1 MDIQSTEENKFD
13 LDHVDSPRRCSQDFY
28 SHVHPSRP
36 YYARLGNIYSDLP
49 HSGGIDYLGSQQ
61 PSEFSQANAMG
72 VVDKL
77 LSENDTGSSQEVS
90 TSKVTVKNSASILSA
105 KVAQCLASRADRS
118 CSIRKARIFD
128 WVDGL
133 EDEAGGTVFSRV
145 NDFSSENRG
154 KALQSQSLIIGG
166 ACDKSGDKEARNL
179 KIYPRPNSSTCS
191 SSTLLSESLRSEK
204 PNMSEAENE
213 EVQKHMDDQ
222 SSLIYLEQ
230 QTEATDVLEDIYG
243 TDDVGPNTQIAA
255 EAMETLF
262 HGPYINHVLRE
273 DAHPNDQ
280 ILSKDCTKEASSV
293 HDLLEKMV
301 PSCHDLEGTTSHSK
315 RRKVFSTGITEG
327 IPRPSEKYLDNST
340 VRKKLS
346 NAAEKTKV
354 RGSLARHPNGFSEQ
368 TKAEACFVLMDK
380 RIPPKKLIEHTTPSA
395 KLCDVLSSKRSSS
408 SKGSNRIIG
417 LEMNIASYSQVPD
430 KKCKS
435 LKEHSSP
442 SLTEGPFSRLKVKR
456 THALTLGNSTVDCN
470 MNNQSLLVNA
480 KGSLADI
487 LDKAKRKRRST
498 LTKSQI
504 SAAGSTDS
512 SSDTLALVTSEVL
525 LKEVSKSN
533 HLAES
538 SNIEHVNKENVKD
551 KVQQSSLTCPEPLRE
566 INRVLPTCRVQV
578 PAKASGSRE
587 LLMLER
593 KEEVLNW
600 LIDRRR
606 KKDMTRVRALFSQ
619 HLDQQI
625 IKQQR
630 KILARFGAPVV
641 SSISEATHFIADK
654 FARTRN
660 MLEAIAMGKPVVTCM
675 WLESCRQA
683 SYFIDEKC
691 YILRDLVKEKEIGFS
706 MPVSLCQARRYP
718 LLQGRRVLITP
729 KAKPDR
735 ELLISLVKA
744 AHGQPLERNSR
755 AAMTAE
761 IAQDNIFIISCEED
775 YEICLPLLKKG
786 IEAFNS
792 ELLLNGIVIQKLEFQ
807 RHRLF
812 AGLH

>member
-1 MDIQSTEENKFD
+1 MDTQSTEEDKFD
-13 LDHVDSPRRCSQDFY
+13 LDHKVDSPHRCSQDFY
-28 SHVHPSRP
+28 SHVHPSIP

-49 HSGGIDYLGSQQ
+49 HSGGINYLGSQQ

-77 LSENDTGSSQEVS
+77 LSENDTDSSQEVS

-133 EDEAGGTVFSRV
+133 EDEAGGTVFSRI

-204 PNMSEAENE
+204 PNMSEAEKE

-262 HGPYINHVLRE
+262 HGPSINHVLRE

-280 ILSKDCTKEASSV
+280 ILSKNCTKEASSV
-293 HDLLEKMV
+293 HVLLEKMV
-301 PSCHDLEGTTSHSK
+301 PSCHDLEGTTSH
-315 RRKVFSTGITEG
+315 
-327 IPRPSEKYLDNST
+327 LDNSI

-368 TKAEACFVLMDK
+368 TKAEACFVRMDK
-380 RIPPKKLIEHTTPSA
+380 RIPKIKMIEHTTPSA

-442 SLTEGPFSRLKVKR
+442 SLTEGPFSHLKVKR

-593 KEEVLNW
+593 KEEVSNW

-606 KKDMTRVRALFSQ
+606 KKDMTRVRVLFSQ

-706 MPVSLCQARRYP
+706 MPVSLCQARRYH

-755 AAMTAE
+755 AAMPGK
-761 IAQDNIFIISCEED
+761 IAPDNIFIISCEED